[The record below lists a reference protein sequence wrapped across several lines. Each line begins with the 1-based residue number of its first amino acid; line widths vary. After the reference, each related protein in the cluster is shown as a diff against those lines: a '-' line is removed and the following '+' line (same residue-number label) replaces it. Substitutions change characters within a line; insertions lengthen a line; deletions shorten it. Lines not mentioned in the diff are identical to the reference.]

1 MEDEVEEEGR
11 RWTWRWTRRR
21 WYGEKEENGVN
32 WEESEL
38 HDGHWPGG
46 SGFSTITFSSSLGL
60 NRAPRLLVFPP
71 FWMSFRDSAAT
82 RVREKW
88 E

>member
-1 MEDEVEEEGR
+1 M
-11 RWTWRWTRRR
+11 RWRRR
-21 WYGEKEENGVN
+21 GGGGLGDGRGVGGMERRKRMGVN